1 MLLARRITTNPR
13 TSTTITAASRRLS
26 TTTTRKN
33 PRPSMLTGFPT
44 AAPAAPSKPLRYA
57 DVAVTPTAPEF
68 TGVYRGKQQH
78 PADFHPSVLDRA
90 AAAGVRKV
98 MLTGMHLADVV
109 PNLALCAARPEQCS
123 LTIGVHPYHAAEP
136 WAAECNEAGGKGEV
150 GGEGWESNPYLAQLA
165 SHVRD
170 ALALGPTSP
179 LSAFGE
185 LGLDWD
191 KTAHV
196 SKDLQLRTFRA
207 QLDMFVR
214 EGWDLPLFLH
224 CRAAFDDFIREMT
237 PYLDKLPRRG
247 LVHSFVGSRAEMEA
261 LVGLGFDVSVN
272 GFSFATRESLEM
284 VAAVP
289 LERLQIE
296 TDAPW
301 GEIKPGAEVAKRYC
315 GNAPPLPQNKKKD
328 KWDAACMVK
337 ERNESCAISRVAFVV
352 AGLKGMNVE
361 EVAEAAWRNSVE
373 MFGLERG
380 E

>member
-1 MLLARRITTNPR
+1 M
-13 TSTTITAASRRLS
+13 
-26 TTTTRKN
+26 
-33 PRPSMLTGFPT
+33 
-44 AAPAAPSKPLRYA
+44 
-57 DVAVTPTAPEF
+57 
-68 TGVYRGKQQH
+68 
-78 PADFHPSVLDRA
+78 LDRA

-98 MLTGMHLADVV
+98 MLTGMHLADVE
-109 PNLALCAARPEQCS
+109 PNLALCAARPGQCS
-123 LTIGVHPYHAAEP
+123 LTVGVHPYHAAEP
-136 WAAECNEAGGKGEV
+136 WAGGGNGEGGGEGAE
-150 GGEGWESNPYLAQLA
+150 GEGWESNAYLAQLA

-170 ALALGPTSP
+170 ALALGPTRSP
-179 LSAFGE
+179 VSAFGE

-191 KTAHV
+191 KLGHV
-196 SKDLQLRTFRA
+196 SKDVQLRTFRA
-207 QLDMFVR
+207 QLALFVR

-224 CRAAFDDFIREMT
+224 CRAAFADFVREMT

-261 LVGLGFDVSVN
+261 LVAMGFDISVN

-301 GEIKPGAEVAKRYC
+301 GEIKAGAEVAKRYC
-315 GNAPPLPQNKKKD
+315 VNAPPLPLAKKKD
-328 KWDAACMVK
+328 KWDPACMVK
-337 ERNESCAISRVAFVV
+337 ERNESCAISKVAFVV
-352 AGLKGMNVE
+352 AGLKGIAVE

-380 E
+380 S

>member
-1 MLLARRITTNPR
+1 M
-13 TSTTITAASRRLS
+13 
-26 TTTTRKN
+26 
-33 PRPSMLTGFPT
+33 
-44 AAPAAPSKPLRYA
+44 
-57 DVAVTPTAPEF
+57 
-68 TGVYRGKQQH
+68 
-78 PADFHPSVLDRA
+78 LDRA
-90 AAAGVRKV
+90 AVAGVRKI

-109 PNLALCAARPEQCS
+109 PNLALCAARHEQCS
-123 LTIGVHPYHAAEP
+123 VTIGVHPYHAAEL
-136 WAAECNEAGGKGEV
+136 WAECNEANGAE
-150 GGEGWESNPYLAQLA
+150 GGEGGWESNAYLAQLA
-165 SHVRD
+165 SHVRS
-170 ALALGPTSP
+170 ALALTPSP
-179 LSAFGE
+179 VSAFGE

-191 KTAHV
+191 KLAHV

-207 QLDMFVR
+207 QLALFVR

-224 CRAAFDDFIREMT
+224 CRAAFDDFVREMT

-247 LVHSFVGSRAEMEA
+247 LVHSFVGSKAEMEA
-261 LVGLGFDVSVN
+261 LVGMGFDVSVN

-301 GEIKPGAEVAKRYC
+301 GEIKAGAEVAKRYC
-315 GNAPPLPQNKKKD
+315 GNAPPLPLAKKKD
-328 KWDAACMVK
+328 RWDAACMVK

-352 AGLKGMNVE
+352 AGLKGVPVE

-373 MFGLERG
+373 MFRLERG

>member
-1 MLLARRITTNPR
+1 MLLARRITTNR
-13 TSTTITAASRRLS
+13 LTTAATRRLS
-26 TTTTRKN
+26 TTTTRKT
-33 PRPSMLTGFPT
+33 PRPNMLSGFPT

-57 DVAVTPTAPEF
+57 DVAVTPIAPEF

-78 PADFHPSVLDRA
+78 PPDFHPSVLDRA

-136 WAAECNEAGGKGEV
+136 WAEAEAERGEAEGAG
-150 GGEGWESNPYLAQLA
+150 GWESNAYLAQLA

-170 ALALGPTSP
+170 ALALTPSP

-191 KTAHV
+191 KLGHV
-196 SKDLQLRTFRA
+196 SKELQLRTFRA
-207 QLDMFVR
+207 QLDLFVR

-224 CRAAFDDFIREMT
+224 CRAAFPDFVREIT
-237 PYLDKLPRRG
+237 PFLSQLPRRG
-247 LVHSFVGSRAEMEA
+247 LVHSFVGSKAEMET
-261 LVGLGFDVSVN
+261 LVGMGFDISVN

-315 GNAPPLPQNKKKD
+315 GNAPPLPLAKKKD

-352 AGLKGMNVE
+352 AGLKGIKVE

-380 E
+380 S

>member
-1 MLLARRITTNPR
+1 M
-13 TSTTITAASRRLS
+13 
-26 TTTTRKN
+26 
-33 PRPSMLTGFPT
+33 
-44 AAPAAPSKPLRYA
+44 
-57 DVAVTPTAPEF
+57 
-68 TGVYRGKQQH
+68 
-78 PADFHPSVLDRA
+78 LDRA

-123 LTIGVHPYHAAEP
+123 VTIGVHPYHAAEP
-136 WAAECNEAGGKGEV
+136 WAECNEANGAE
-150 GGEGWESNPYLAQLA
+150 GGEGGWESNAYLAQLA
-165 SHVRD
+165 SHVRS
-170 ALALGPTSP
+170 ALALTPSP
-179 LSAFGE
+179 VSAFGE

-191 KTAHV
+191 KLAHV

-207 QLDMFVR
+207 QLALFVR

-224 CRAAFDDFIREMT
+224 CRAAFDDFVREMT

-247 LVHSFVGSRAEMEA
+247 LVHSFVGSKAEMEA
-261 LVGLGFDVSVN
+261 LVGMGFDVSVN

-301 GEIKPGAEVAKRYC
+301 GEIKAGAEVAKRYC
-315 GNAPPLPQNKKKD
+315 GNAPPLPLAKKKD
-328 KWDAACMVK
+328 RWDAACMVK

-352 AGLKGMNVE
+352 AGLKGVPVE

-373 MFGLERG
+373 MFRLERG